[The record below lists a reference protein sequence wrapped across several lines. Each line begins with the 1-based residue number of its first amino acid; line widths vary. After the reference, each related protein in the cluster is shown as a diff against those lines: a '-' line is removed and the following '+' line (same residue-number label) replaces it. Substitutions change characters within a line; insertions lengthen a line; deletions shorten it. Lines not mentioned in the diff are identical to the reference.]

1 MKKREQFDDRLHAYL
16 NGNLDT
22 EYLYEYPLG
31 FEEKEAP
38 YAEVYGKLS
47 KLPNTISQVTSK
59 RIHEMIR
66 QRNHQN
72 PQMCHILHRIKSY
85 QENLTIKQKADPL
98 LQKTSKIDIV
108 EVLADHKDIIR
119 GKRWVNKFPGQ
130 QKLEMATDNLQFGQK
145 DFNRNSYMSSGYTK
159 PKIAHPSNKPTVPKD
174 QTPPPHPI
182 TKTPEP
188 KPKTPPKSKTA
199 KDFHK
204 FRVSNGKSKQ
214 QTILGAPKP
223 TKLPPNPITGPSKLP
238 PDISDRSHSSPNPS
252 HQPSITRRRVSK
264 QSIGPKDS
272 EKKIK
277 IKNSYDFV
285 EVLRPKNR
293 RKHSFYVDQ
302 LMRGNR
308 MA

>member
-1 MKKREQFDDRLHAYL
+1 MKKREQFDERLHAYL
-16 NGNLDT
+16 NGNLET

-66 QRNHQN
+66 QRTHQN
-72 PQMCHILHRIKSY
+72 PQMCHILNRIKSY
-85 QENLTIKQKADPL
+85 EENLTIKQNADPL
-98 LQKTSKIDIV
+98 LQKTAKIDIV

-119 GKRWVNKFPGQ
+119 GKRWVNKFRGQ
-130 QKLEMATDNLQFGQK
+130 QKLEMATDNLKFGQK
-145 DFNRNSYMSSGYTK
+145 DFNRNSYMISGYTK
-159 PKIAHPSNKPTVPKD
+159 PKIAHPNNKLTVPKH
-174 QTPPPHPI
+174 Q
-182 TKTPEP
+182 TPEP
-188 KPKTPPKSKTA
+188 KPKTPPKSKTT

-204 FRVSNGKSKQ
+204 FRVSKGKPKQ
-214 QTILGAPKP
+214 QTTPDAPKP
-223 TKLPPNPITGPSKLP
+223 TKPHPNPINTPSKLP
-238 PDISDRSHSSPNPS
+238 PDIINKSHNSPTAS
-252 HQPSITRRRVSK
+252 YQPSITRRPMSK
-264 QSIGPKDS
+264 ESITPKDS

-285 EVLRPKNR
+285 EVSRPKNR

-302 LMRGNR
+302 LMRGNK
-308 MA
+308 MD